1 MLPTVLKGALIG
13 LPPCGLIAVVMLG
26 RAFEFQL
33 AASNSGAVARR
44 RRMWFFGSWIDAQ
57 HVAVVGVRV
66 KPGYGSN
73 PADRIQVNLLDSG
86 CDVILQ
92 VADEASDGQDVGSVL
107 ALALQSGYLLD
118 KPIRLDGEGRAD
130 GGPLEGCGSTVA
142 SQNGGDLSAPA
153 GKERV
158 EVTLN
163 SIGDAVLS
171 TDMAGHVIEPDF
183 PTSAHQSL
191 PILLSQFRHL
201 PKSRPTTIL
210 RRRLA

>member
-1 MLPTVLKGALIG
+1 MLPIVLKGALIG

-73 PADRIQVNLLDSG
+73 PADRIQVNLLDPG
-86 CDVILQ
+86 CDVSLQ

-107 ALALQSGYLLD
+107 APALQVGHLLD
-118 KPIRLDGEGRAD
+118 KPIRLEGEGRTD
-130 GGPLEGCGSTVA
+130 GGLLEGRGSTVA
-142 SQNGGDLSAPA
+142 SQNDGDLTRSGLERVRFGALKVALGIAIADGLPLKSVRARAPA
-153 GKERV
+153 GCERV
-158 EVTLN
+158 L
-163 SIGDAVLS
+163 
-171 TDMAGHVIEPDF
+171 
-183 PTSAHQSL
+183 
-191 PILLSQFRHL
+191 
-201 PKSRPTTIL
+201 
-210 RRRLA
+210 